1 MNKDQP
7 LNFLKK
13 IRILNKVK
21 VTMKSMLNI
30 NCIKNKQ
37 KYNIKKVKNLQ
48 EIRFNSNKN
57 TSIKKLN
64 EINSKEKSKDKKIMA
79 KNRNFSYKSNFNR
92 NNCTINNNIN
102 YSNNNNIKFNMINN
116 NININNNKIISKKHN
131 KYDFNTNKIRKKI
144 ILSEINSNIYNT
156 NLTSLNTEISKIT
169 GANNIVSY
177 FDNNNKN
184 ILFEKKNK
192 NNNNKNEPK
201 NIENNL
207 TTNNSYHHDYIK
219 KSDENK
225 NKTKIIFINYPNFRR
240 NNGLQ
245 NNFHTQTQNNLRHK
259 PKKNLQYP
267 KRKYNNSQKN
277 IIMKNTLYTN
287 YLFNG
292 IYNSK
297 NDFENKFTYNSNNST
312 INKNS
317 LNKKYFNLSK
327 DNSILNLTGSFNSQ
341 KHIFTHG
348 INFIFDNNDNN
359 DYNDLNLKKNFK
371 KNKSSSFIENRK
383 LINSEDIHIIKSKKD
398 LLSNKFIQDLNIIKL
413 DLEKNLIFNKNI
425 SKIKKFKIIK
435 NSFNDF
441 LKLLN
446 QKFLR
451 KAYNTLITFLEK
463 INLAFNELF
472 NAFSTENQNFKKI
485 NNKLIEEKEKIENK
499 NNELKN
505 IIIEKQEQ
513 LKELQQKFLTLLNI
527 INKNSNIKDNTTT
540 LLNKD
545 FLLKIKNIEEG
556 EIISTIEENEQE
568 IKKRKIY
575 NFNKN
580 NLDDLDAIYFFDKI
594 NMAPQRS
601 YSKIE
606 IPILNLTK
614 KNKNR
619 GDFPIGKKII
629 GITNISDIK
638 FTSNYF
644 KKFRQAFEKD

>member
-13 IRILNKVK
+13 IRTLNKGK

-102 YSNNNNIKFNMINN
+102 YSNNNNINFNMINN

-177 FDNNNKN
+177 FDINNKN

>member
-1 MNKDQP
+1 M
-7 LNFLKK
+7 
-13 IRILNKVK
+13 
-21 VTMKSMLNI
+21 
-30 NCIKNKQ
+30 
-37 KYNIKKVKNLQ
+37 
-48 EIRFNSNKN
+48 
-57 TSIKKLN
+57 
-64 EINSKEKSKDKKIMA
+64 
-79 KNRNFSYKSNFNR
+79 
-92 NNCTINNNIN
+92 
-102 YSNNNNIKFNMINN
+102 
-116 NININNNKIISKKHN
+116 
-131 KYDFNTNKIRKKI
+131 
-144 ILSEINSNIYNT
+144 
-156 NLTSLNTEISKIT
+156 
-169 GANNIVSY
+169 
-177 FDNNNKN
+177 
-184 ILFEKKNK
+184 
-192 NNNNKNEPK
+192 
-201 NIENNL
+201 
-207 TTNNSYHHDYIK
+207 
-219 KSDENK
+219 
-225 NKTKIIFINYPNFRR
+225 
-240 NNGLQ
+240 
-245 NNFHTQTQNNLRHK
+245 
-259 PKKNLQYP
+259 
-267 KRKYNNSQKN
+267 
-277 IIMKNTLYTN
+277 
-287 YLFNG
+287 
-292 IYNSK
+292 
-297 NDFENKFTYNSNNST
+297 
-312 INKNS
+312 
-317 LNKKYFNLSK
+317 
-327 DNSILNLTGSFNSQ
+327 
-341 KHIFTHG
+341 
-348 INFIFDNNDNN
+348 
-359 DYNDLNLKKNFK
+359 
-371 KNKSSSFIENRK
+371 
-383 LINSEDIHIIKSKKD
+383 
-398 LLSNKFIQDLNIIKL
+398 
-413 DLEKNLIFNKNI
+413 
-425 SKIKKFKIIK
+425 
-435 NSFNDF
+435 
-441 LKLLN
+441 
-446 QKFLR
+446 R

-513 LKELQQKFLTLLNI
+513 LKELEQKFLTLLNI

>member
-1 MNKDQP
+1 MNKNQP

-13 IRILNKVK
+13 IRTLNKGK

-102 YSNNNNIKFNMINN
+102 YSNNNNINFNMINN

-177 FDNNNKN
+177 FDINNKN